1 MILALKRDRD
11 RKRDVKD
18 RARRFQKCNAQN
30 VQLKPNMKQCF
41 RKFLQFTNDNCTFA
55 FCQGLNNGR
64 RIQVIETVE
73 GEKQRERRGNGLSSE
88 AVLKPQYTFITL

>member
-1 MILALKRDRD
+1 MTIAHLHF
-11 RKRDVKD
+11 VK
-18 RARRFQKCNAQN
+18 
-30 VQLKPNMKQCF
+30 L
-41 RKFLQFTNDNCTFA
+41 
-55 FCQGLNNGR
+55 LNNGR